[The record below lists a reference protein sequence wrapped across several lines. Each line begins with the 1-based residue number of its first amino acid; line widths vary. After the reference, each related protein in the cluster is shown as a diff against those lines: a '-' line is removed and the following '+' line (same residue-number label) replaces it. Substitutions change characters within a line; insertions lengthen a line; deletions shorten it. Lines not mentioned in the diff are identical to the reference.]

1 MLASREGVY
10 MFSTNTN
17 LTLIAEAPSLYMD
30 GTFQIY
36 PHLFYQ
42 VFTIHAFKYGK
53 QFPLVY
59 FLLPGKFRWNGA
71 CADFVRRNG
80 YKQDSNKAKNF
91 SSRCDVW
98 HYLKLEPCD
107 EGPGFQRQHS
117 FGAYTLHTGWPS
129 VSLAF
134 EHQLWILVYW
144 PTQSLEWHLSRNFI
158 PVVKTQKVC
167 GKLTCIR

>member
-10 MFSTNTN
+10 MFSTNAN

-30 GTFQIY
+30 GTFQIC

-42 VFTIHAFKYGK
+42 VFTIHAFKHGK

-59 FLLPGKFRWNGA
+59 FLLPDKFRWNGA

-80 YKQDSNKAKNF
+80 YKQDSNEAKNF

-107 EGPGFQRQHS
+107 EGPGSEVFQRQHS

-129 VSLAF
+129 ILLALGSTTPWMASF
-134 EHQLWILVYW
+134 QKFY
-144 PTQSLEWHLSRNFI
+144 TGCQDSKRMRQAHLH
-158 PVVKTQKVC
+158 
-167 GKLTCIR
+167 